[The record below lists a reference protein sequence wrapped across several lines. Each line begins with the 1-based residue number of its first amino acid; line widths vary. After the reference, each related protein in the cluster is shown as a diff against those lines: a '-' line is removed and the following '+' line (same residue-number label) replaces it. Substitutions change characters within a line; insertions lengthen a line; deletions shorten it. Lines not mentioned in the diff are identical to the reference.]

1 MFSRRDEEIV
11 LPGWLW
17 FFLILPIVLIVAL
30 LYRQKRLP
38 QIMQRLRSL
47 RETLPAPLNPASRYT
62 EPDSIPLEIRTGE
75 AIVIEEEG
83 DTAGEDVAIARAA
96 AAQENEVAQSEA
108 QAPEAPVPEAQ
119 QTGTPQPE
127 AEQPAQDELEI
138 IEGIGPAI
146 ARLLRNAGL
155 VTFRQL
161 AATPPERLDEILTN
175 AHLRR
180 LADPGTWPEQA
191 ALAAAGDWDGLKQ
204 LQDTLKG
211 GRRPK
216 AA

>member
-1 MFSRRDEEIV
+1 MFSRGDEEIV

-17 FFLILPIVLIVAL
+17 FFLILPIVLIVVL
-30 LYRQKRLP
+30 LYRQNRLP

-47 RETLPAPLNPASRYT
+47 RETLPGPLNPAPRYI
-62 EPDSIPLEIRTGE
+62 EPDSIPLEIRTGG

-83 DTAGEDVAIARAA
+83 DTIDEDVAIARAA
-96 AAQENEVAQSEA
+96 AAQEMESSQPEA
-108 QAPEAPVPEAQ
+108 QAPEAQAPEAQ
-119 QTGTPQPE
+119 APGTQQ
-127 AEQPAQDELEI
+127 AAQDDLEI

-146 ARLLRNAGL
+146 AGLLRSAGI

-161 AATPPERLDEILTN
+161 AETPIERLDEILTN
-175 AHLRR
+175 ARLRR

-191 ALAAAGDWDGLKQ
+191 ALAASGRWDELKQ

-211 GRRPK
+211 GRRTT
-216 AA
+216 A

>member
-1 MFSRRDEEIV
+1 MFSRRDEEIT

-17 FFLILPIVLIVAL
+17 FFLILPIVLILAL

-47 RETLPAPLNPASRYT
+47 RETLPGPLNPAPRYV
-62 EPDSIPLEIRTGE
+62 EPDSIPLEIRTEE

-83 DTAGEDVAIARAA
+83 DTADEDVAIARAA
-96 AAQENEVAQSEA
+96 AAKEEESAQTES
-108 QAPEAPVPEAQ
+108 QMPD
-119 QTGTPQPE
+119 TLLSKTPQPE
-127 AEQPAQDELEI
+127 AGQPAQDELEI

-146 ARLLRNAGL
+146 ARLLRSAGIL
-155 VTFRQL
+155 TFRQL
-161 AATPPERLDEILTN
+161 AETPLKRLDEILTN
-175 AHLRR
+175 ANLRR
-180 LADPGTWPEQA
+180 LADPDTWPEQA

-211 GRRPK
+211 GRRSK
-216 AA
+216 AS